1 VTAKEKTPGTKP
13 GVSFV
18 GRADVT
24 FQRGT
29 CCQRSPATWEDATST
44 HQQRD
49 QYVGMRL
56 ALQRSTSHDSHVD
69 VARLYVIVISRAAK
83 RA

>member
-1 VTAKEKTPGTKP
+1 LSESETHQVVLDERVSRWVSLALNPSYVLRSRKEKKPGTKP

-29 CCQRSPATWEDATST
+29 LLQRPLATWEDATSF
-44 HQQRD
+44 RD
-49 QYVGMRL
+49 SM
-56 ALQRSTSHDSHVD
+56 
-69 VARLYVIVISRAAK
+69 
-83 RA
+83 